1 VHWLGEMIKNATRTW
16 LVGCVLASLVTPALA
31 DGDEGSPVSNAPAG
45 QYAVLRG
52 VQGPAGMLSAR
63 ILLDI
68 NLSADKVGKP
78 ISLAP
83 DLYYGV
89 TDTLQLGL
97 LHDGPMGWQTRPGP
111 GLCLT
116 GKDNGCPRVYD
127 NVGFDLMYGLAF
139 EQTNLSA
146 HGSLFVSSFDPTTTS
161 LALGVA
167 GKLHFSEHGAVFF
180 DPKIAIALSD
190 RKVNDD
196 VLYVPLE
203 LEYQLGAPTTF
214 KVLSGISG
222 NLSAFGD
229 SYQVPLGVGLVRN
242 LTEHFDL
249 GVRFS
254 FDNLL
259 GQQPQDVDRADTRSL
274 AVLLNIRS

>member
-1 VHWLGEMIKNATRTW
+1 MMNSTRTC
-16 LVGCVLASLVTPALA
+16 LVGCLLGALATPALA
-31 DGDEGSPVSNAPAG
+31 QNGDGTAPVSSAPDG
-45 QYAVLRG
+45 QYAVMRG

-63 ILLDI
+63 LLVDV
-68 NLSADKVGKP
+68 NMSADLVGKP

-89 TDTLQLGL
+89 TDKLQLGL
-97 LHDGPMGWQTRPGP
+97 LHDGPMGWQARPGL

-127 NVGFDLMYGLAF
+127 NVGFDMMYGLIFGALH
-139 EQTNLSA
+139 LSA
-146 HGSLFVSSFDPTTTS
+146 HGSLFVTSFDPSTTS

-167 GKLHFSEHGAVFF
+167 GKVHFSERVAVLF

-190 RKVNDD
+190 RGTNDD
-196 VLYVPLE
+196 ALYIPLE

-222 NLSAFGD
+222 SLSKLGD
-229 SYQVPLGVGLVRN
+229 TYQAPLGLGLVQN
-242 LTEHFDL
+242 LTTHVDL
-249 GVRFS
+249 GARFS

-259 GQQPQDVDRADTRSL
+259 G
-274 AVLLNIRS
+274 